1 MSSIHP
7 VTPSLTRLVLTSL
20 SLLAVLILTACPA
33 PATPDPPL
41 VTPDPPPAGTS
52 DACFDALNVNCD
64 QFAEAYLKASNTG
77 VGDRFGYSVS
87 LSGDTLAVG
96 AIGEDSNATGVNGSQ
111 SDNSESGSGA
121 VYIFTRSGRTWS
133 QQAYLKSSNTGARDN
148 FGYSVSLSGDT
159 LAVGARR
166 EGSSATGVNGDQKDN
181 GAAGSGAVYV
191 RRIAP

>member
-7 VTPSLTRLVLTSL
+7 VTPSLTRLILTFL

-33 PATPDPPL
+33 PVTPDPPS
-41 VTPDPPPAGTS
+41 VTPDPPPAKTP

-77 VGDRFGYSVS
+77 GTDLFGRSVS

-96 AIGEDSNATGVNGSQ
+96 A
-111 SDNSESGSGA
+111 
-121 VYIFTRSGRTWS
+121 
-133 QQAYLKSSNTGARDN
+133 
-148 FGYSVSLSGDT
+148 SL
-159 LAVGARR
+159 
-166 EGSSATGVNGDQKDN
+166 EESSATGVDGDQKDN
-181 GAAGSGAVYV
+181 GAAGSGAAYV